1 MSARFKH
8 EFGFENYLDFTVES
22 KFRIALSRF
31 RISSHDLFI
40 ERGRYKNLPRNE
52 RICKFCN
59 SQSVESEYHFL
70 LVCPYYAELRN
81 KYFKRNYCHWPNL
94 NKFDSLM
101 MTNSKQITLNLSKCI
116 YHASR

>member
-1 MSARFKH
+1 MYARFKH
-8 EFGFENYLDFTVES
+8 EFDFGKYLDFTVES

-31 RISSHDLFI
+31 RISSYDLFI
-40 ERGRYKNLPRNE
+40 ERGSYENLHRNK

-81 KYFKRNYCHWPNL
+81 KYFKCYNGHWPNL
-94 NKFDSLM
+94 NKFGSLM
-101 MTNSKQITLNLSKCI
+101 MIDSKEITLNLSKFI
-116 YHASR
+116 